1 MFENQFEKM
10 QSAPG
15 FIAALDQSGG
25 STPGALKRY
34 GIESWADEAEMFN
47 RVHEMR
53 TRIMTSPSFDGD
65 RILGAILFEDTLH
78 RQVEGRPTAEYLWKV
93 KGVVPILKVDKG
105 LLDEESGARLMKD
118 IPQLDDVLADARDH
132 QVFGTKMRSV
142 VITPGAG
149 LKAAVDQQFDIG
161 RRIFAAGLVPILE
174 PEIDIKSPL
183 KADAEQ
189 QLHDLLMQGLDSLPD
204 DEWVMLKLTLPEV
217 DDLYRDVVDHPRV
230 LRVFALS
237 GGYTRAE
244 SNERLARQHGV
255 VASFSRAL
263 TEGLMGS
270 QTQEEFDAL
279 LDESIGSIYA
289 ASNT

>member
-1 MFENQFEKM
+1 MNEEQFRKI
-10 QSAPG
+10 QTAPG

-34 GIESWADEAEMFN
+34 GIESWADEAEMFD
-47 RVHEMR
+47 RVHDMR
-53 TRIMTSPSFDGD
+53 ARIMTSPSFDGE
-65 RILGAILFEDTLH
+65 RILGAILFEDTMR
-78 RQVEGRPTAEYLWKV
+78 RQVDGRPTAQYLWEV
-93 KGVVPILKVDKG
+93 KKVVPILKVDKG
-105 LLDEESGARLMKD
+105 LLEEESGAKLMKEM
-118 IPQLDDVLADARDH
+118 PKLDEVLAEAREH
-132 QVFGTKMRSV
+132 QIFGTKMRSV
-142 VITPGAG
+142 VLTPGAG
-149 LKAAVDQQFDIG
+149 LKAAVDQQFDVG
-161 RRIFAAGLVPILE
+161 RHIFAAGLVPILE
-174 PEIDIKSPL
+174 PEVDIKSPL

-189 QLHDLLMQGLDSLPD
+189 QLHDLLMEGLNSLPE

-244 SNERLARQHGV
+244 SSERLARQHGV

-263 TEGLMGS
+263 TEGLKES
-270 QTQEEFDAL
+270 QAQEEFDAL
-279 LDESIGSIYA
+279 LDESISSIYA

>member
-1 MFENQFEKM
+1 MFENQFDKM

-25 STPGALKRY
+25 STPGALRRY
-34 GIESWADEAEMFN
+34 GIESWADETEMFD

-65 RILGAILFEDTLH
+65 RILGAILFEDTMR
-78 RQVEGRPTAEYLWKV
+78 RQVEERPTAEYLWKV

-105 LLDEESGARLMKD
+105 LRDEESGARLMKD
-118 IPQLDDVLADARDH
+118 MPQLDDVLAEARDNK
-132 QVFGTKMRSV
+132 VFGTKMRSV
-142 VITPGAG
+142 VMTPGAG

-161 RRIFAAGLVPILE
+161 RHIFAAGLVPILE
-174 PEIDIKSPL
+174 PEVDIKSPL

-189 QLHDLLMQGLDSLPD
+189 QLHDFLMEGLDSLPD

>member
-1 MFENQFEKM
+1 MNENQFTKM

-34 GIESWADEAEMFN
+34 GIESWADDSEMFD

-53 TRIMTSPSFDGD
+53 TRIMTSPSFDGS
-65 RILGAILFEDTLH
+65 RILGAILFEDTMH
-78 RQVEGRPTAEYLWKV
+78 RDVDGMPTARYLWEV
-93 KGVVPILKVDKG
+93 KNVVPILKVDKG

-118 IPQLDDVLADARDH
+118 MPKLDDVLAQAREH
-132 QVFGTKMRSV
+132 GVFGTKMRSV

-149 LKAAVDQQFDIG
+149 LKAAVDQQFDVG
-161 RRIFAAGLVPILE
+161 RHIFAAGLVPILE
-174 PEIDIKSPL
+174 PEVDIKSPQ

-189 QLHDLLMQGLDSLPD
+189 QLHDLLKEGLDALPD
-204 DEWVMLKLTLPEV
+204 GDWVMLKLTLPEV
-217 DDLYRDVVDHPRV
+217 DDLYRDLVEHPRV

-263 TEGLMGS
+263 TEGLTQG
-270 QTQEEFDAL
+270 QTKEEFDAL
-279 LDESIGSIYA
+279 LDESIGSNYA
-289 ASNT
+289 ASTT

>member
-1 MFENQFEKM
+1 MFENHFEKM

-34 GIESWADEAEMFN
+34 GIESWADETEMFD

-53 TRIMTSPSFDGD
+53 TRIMTSASFDGD
-65 RILGAILFEDTLH
+65 RILGAILFEDTMR
-78 RQVEGRPTAEYLWKV
+78 RQVEGQPTAQYLWKV

-105 LLDEESGARLMKD
+105 LREEESGARLMKD
-118 IPQLDDVLADARDH
+118 MPQLDDVLAEARDNK
-132 QVFGTKMRSV
+132 VFGTKMRSV
-142 VITPGAG
+142 VMTPGAG

-161 RRIFAAGLVPILE
+161 RHIFAAGLVPILE
-174 PEIDIKSPL
+174 PEVDIKSPL

-189 QLHDLLMQGLDSLPD
+189 QLHDFLMEGLDSLPD

-217 DDLYRDVVDHPRV
+217 DDLYRDVVGHPRV

-244 SNERLARQHGV
+244 SNERLGRQHGV